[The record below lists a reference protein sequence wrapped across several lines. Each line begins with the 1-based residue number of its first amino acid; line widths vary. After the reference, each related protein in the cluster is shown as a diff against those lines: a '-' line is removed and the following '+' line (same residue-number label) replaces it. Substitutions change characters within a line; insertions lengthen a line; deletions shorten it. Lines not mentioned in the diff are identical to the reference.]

1 MSPDRPKMSPDR
13 SKMSPNCPK
22 MSPNCPKMSPNCP
35 KMSPNRPKMS
45 QIALKCPK
53 VYFLKCIFPKCIYPK
68 CIFAK
73 CRTRL
78 ACLLSFASLLDDSIK
93 DHITGIIRR
102 KSQYVQQISSCLD
115 RSTLVRWSSQEEV
128 ESYRW
133 KRDQGDCHKKKPLP
147 NFGNNS
153 DSARCSWLIY
163 HHFSHIYQHTDVIRL
178 WDKQVASSKIFR
190 RTCLSFTVSLITI
203 DNSSNS
209 AKK

>member
-1 MSPDRPKMSPDR
+1 MGWGPVDWVSCRLWWKS
-13 SKMSPNCPK
+13 
-22 MSPNCPKMSPNCP
+22 
-35 KMSPNRPKMS
+35 
-45 QIALKCPK
+45 
-53 VYFLKCIFPKCIYPK
+53 FLEPKCNYPK
-68 CIFAK
+68 CIFEI
-73 CRTRL
+73 CTRL

-93 DHITGIIRR
+93 DHTTGIIRR

-133 KRDQGDCHKKKPLP
+133 KRDQGDCHKKKPVP
-147 NFGNNS
+147 SFGNNS

-190 RTCLSFTVSLITI
+190 RTCLSFTVITI